1 MRSERLKVLVT
12 GASGMVGRNL
22 VGYLESKGITTIPT
36 DLGGWENSG
45 DLLDKDFVFTKLA
58 SVDFDAIIHLAA
70 ITEIR
75 KTIEDPRL
83 CFEVNCVGTLNML
96 ELARKKNVSRM
107 LLASSANVFGAP
119 KSNPVTEDS
128 PFDPRVPY
136 DYSKVVCESMAM
148 SFYKSKGSPVSITR
162 SWLLFGEYDQPSRA
176 TIRFI
181 RACVKDEPLT
191 LFNGGK
197 DTTSPTHAVNFAKLA
212 LSILQNEKAVG
223 EAFNFGGE
231 RPMSIRELAET
242 VKRLTGSKS
251 QLTLAPPRSELE
263 SDPQVSY
270 PSMQKAKSLLGYAH
284 ELTLE
289 QGLQRTIDWVK
300 SQS

>member
-1 MRSERLKVLVT
+1 MKVLVT

-22 VGYLESKGITTIPT
+22 LGYFESKGVSAIPT
-36 DLGGWENSG
+36 DLSGCPHSG
-45 DLLDKDFVFTKLA
+45 DLLDKEFVFTRLA
-58 SVDFDAIIHLAA
+58 SLYFDAIIHLAA
-70 ITEIR
+70 ITEIK

-96 ELARKKNVSRM
+96 ELARRKKVSRVII
-107 LLASSANVFGAP
+107 ASSANVFGAP

-136 DYSKVVCESMAM
+136 DYSKVVCENMAM
-148 SFYKSKGSPVSITR
+148 GFFKSQGLPVSITR
-162 SWLLFGEYDQPSRA
+162 SWLLFGEFDQPARA

-181 RACVKDEPLT
+181 RACLKDEPLT

-197 DTTSPTHAVNFAKLA
+197 DTTSPSHATNFAKLC
-212 LSILQNEKAVG
+212 LLILRNEKAVG

-231 RPMSIRELAET
+231 RPVSIRELAET
-242 VKRLTGSKS
+242 VRSLTSSKS
-251 QLTLAPPRSELE
+251 KLTLAPPRSELE
-263 SDPQVSY
+263 STPQISY
-270 PSMQKAKSLLGYAH
+270 PSIKKAKSKLGFSH

-289 QGLQRTIDWVK
+289 QGLRRTIDWVK
-300 SQS
+300 AQG

>member
-1 MRSERLKVLVT
+1 VNVLVT

-22 VGYLESKGITTIPT
+22 VAYLESKNVGVIPT
-36 DLGGWENSG
+36 DLSGWENSG
-45 DLLDKDFVFTKLA
+45 NLLDKDFVFARLA
-58 SVDFDAIIHLAA
+58 SLDFDAIIHLAA
-70 ITEIR
+70 ITEIK

-96 ELARKKNVSRM
+96 ELANRKKVKRI
-107 LLASSANVFGAP
+107 LCASSANVFGAP
-119 KSNPVTEDS
+119 KSNPVTEES

-136 DYSKVVCESMAM
+136 DYSKVVCENMAM
-148 SFYKSKGSPVSITR
+148 SFYKSKGLPVALTR

-181 RACVKDEPLT
+181 RACLKDEPLT
-191 LFNGGK
+191 LFNGGR
-197 DTTSPTHAVNFAKLA
+197 DTTSPSHAVNFAKLA
-212 LSILQNEKAVG
+212 LSILGTDRAVG
-223 EAFNFGGE
+223 QAFNFGGE
-231 RPMSIRELAET
+231 RPVTIRELAET
-242 VKRLTGSKS
+242 VKELTGSNS

-270 PSMQKAKSLLGYAH
+270 PSIEKARSLLGYSH

-300 SQS
+300 KQA